1 MFMCYLK
8 NISPKMQEVLI
19 AFAVFLFSLF
29 VFYPNEFSVGHDM
42 ASYLA
47 VAKNFVV
54 GNGMIDVQGNLSN
67 HRFGYK
73 LILAAALWL
82 GEKVNNE
89 LAIVFYV
96 QMFFCALTAFLA
108 YGLARLL
115 FDRAIALLSYGF
127 FVLCPTVTAKLTSY
141 GLDGV
146 WPVFVLGS
154 LLLLLTAVKKERSM
168 WLQLGLIT
176 LSAISAGMAI
186 WIKEAT
192 GFNYLLIPLLLFVCR
207 ATPIKLYQLALFYG
221 VVAVMFYLGHG
232 IIDLLGGTL
241 GQDSSNEQRSFKSAL
256 YFAQHY
262 YHDFMPLSVAL
273 FILDGL
279 CGYLFTAS
287 FSQNIH
293 LFYPV
298 FFMFYGGV
306 VYGLW
311 RAFKYKEK
319 NYAVILICL
328 AAYLP
333 YMAWASQW
341 HMRYVQLVFVLILIS
356 IFIASFVRKVFSLLV
371 EEGIEQP
378 ARLRLYNGMAYILV
392 VGLLFYQ
399 YSSSKYEPIYFDD
412 NPYFNK
418 AAALLQQKHDMS
430 FKGYDE
436 ADELRE
442 LVVGRERI
450 QLITDSITY
459 ASGIHYAFPHAV
471 QPNVGLYHRM
481 MLGVHEN
488 PYIPYVDETMFSDIR
503 FSCLRNPIREG
514 KKRYG
519 ELFAF
524 VPSHLYDYVSQFKGQ
539 SYIYLSGAQDCTDLL
554 LGWMENDAPH
564 QGFKITPIKR
574 GEADVTFIN
583 FYRVELVGTYQAG
596 AAEMKYS
603 EALSAYLGT
612 LAINDSFAYD
622 YYRGHYPFLYPD

>member
-1 MFMCYLK
+1 MCYLK

-29 VFYPNEFSVGHDM
+29 VFYPNEYSVGHDM

-115 FDRAIALLSYGF
+115 FDRAVALLSYGF
-127 FVLCPTVTAKLTSY
+127 FVLCPSIPAKLTAF

-146 WPVFVLGS
+146 WPAFVLGS
-154 LLLLLTAVKKERSM
+154 LLLLLYAVNKGRSI

-186 WIKEAT
+186 WVKEAT

-207 ATPIKLYQLALFYG
+207 ATPIKLYQLVYFYG

-262 YHDFMPLSVAL
+262 YHDFMPLSFAL
-273 FILDGL
+273 FMLDGL
-279 CGYLFTAS
+279 RGYLFTAS

-298 FFMFYGGV
+298 FFVLYGGI
-306 VYGLW
+306 VYALL

-333 YMAWASQW
+333 YIAWASQW
-341 HMRYVQLVFVLILIS
+341 HMRFVQLVFVLILIS
-356 IFIASFVRKVFSLLV
+356 IFIACFIRKVHCLLV
-371 EEGIEQP
+371 EGGIEQP
-378 ARLRLYNGMAYILV
+378 ARRKLYNVMAYILV
-392 VGLLFYQ
+392 IGLLFYQ
-399 YSSSKYEPIYFDD
+399 YSSSKYNAFYLDD
-412 NPYFNK
+412 NPYLSK
-418 AAALLQQKHDMS
+418 VLVLIQGSKEVS
-430 FKGYDE
+430 FKGYEDV
-436 ADELRE
+436 DELRVYADGE
-442 LVVGRERI
+442 GRI
-450 QLITDSITY
+450 QLITESITY
-459 ASGIHYAFPHAV
+459 ASGVHFALPHNV

-488 PYIPYVDETMFSDIR
+488 PYIPYVDETMFSDVR
-503 FSCLRNPIREG
+503 FACLRNPIRKG

-524 VPSHLYDYVSQFKGQ
+524 VPSRLYDYVSKFAGQ
-539 SYIYLSGAQDCTDLL
+539 SYLYISGSQDCTDLL
-554 LGWMENDAPH
+554 LDWMENDAPH
-564 QGFKITPIKR
+564 QGFIITPLK
-574 GEADVTFIN
+574 GNKDDATFIN
-583 FYRVELVGTYQAG
+583 FYHVELTGAYQERDNA
-596 AAEMKYS
+596 MKYS
-603 EALSAYLGT
+603 EALRTYLDT

-622 YYRGHYPFLYPD
+622 YYRGHYPFLYPN

>member
-1 MFMCYLK
+1 
-8 NISPKMQEVLI
+8 
-19 AFAVFLFSLF
+19 
-29 VFYPNEFSVGHDM
+29 
-42 ASYLA
+42 
-47 VAKNFVV
+47 
-54 GNGMIDVQGNLSN
+54 
-67 HRFGYK
+67 
-73 LILAAALWL
+73 
-82 GEKVNNE
+82 
-89 LAIVFYV
+89 
-96 QMFFCALTAFLA
+96 
-108 YGLARLL
+108 
-115 FDRAIALLSYGF
+115 
-127 FVLCPTVTAKLTSY
+127 
-141 GLDGV
+141 
-146 WPVFVLGS
+146 
-154 LLLLLTAVKKERSM
+154 
-168 WLQLGLIT
+168 
-176 LSAISAGMAI
+176 
-186 WIKEAT
+186 
-192 GFNYLLIPLLLFVCR
+192 
-207 ATPIKLYQLALFYG
+207 
-221 VVAVMFYLGHG
+221 MFYLGHG

-341 HMRYVQLVFVLILIS
+341 HMRYVQLVFVLILVS
-356 IFIASFVRKVFSLLV
+356 IFIASFVRKVFNLLV

-378 ARLRLYNGMAYILV
+378 ARRKLYNCMAYILV
-392 VGLLFYQ
+392 IGLLFYQ
-399 YSSSKYEPIYFDD
+399 YSSSKYEPVYLDD

-418 AAALLQQKHDMS
+418 AVSFVTGLQSISFDGYTNKDEIYALN
-430 FKGYDE
+430 E
-436 ADELRE
+436 
-442 LVVGRERI
+442 GREHI
-450 QLITDSITY
+450 QLITESIPY
-459 ASGIHYAFPHAV
+459 ASGVHFALPYAV

-488 PYIPYVDETMFSDIR
+488 PYIPYVDEVMFSDIR
-503 FSCLRNPIREG
+503 FACLRNPIREG

-524 VPSHLYDYVSQFKGQ
+524 VPSRLYDYVSQFNGQ
-539 SYIYLSGAQDCTDLL
+539 SYIYLSGSQDCTDLL
-554 LGWMENDAPH
+554 LDWMENDAQY

-583 FYRVELVGTYQAG
+583 FYHIEVTDAYQAG
-596 AAEMKYS
+596 TAAIEYS
-603 EALSAYLGT
+603 EALRTYLDA

-622 YYRGHYPFLYPD
+622 YYRGYYP